1 MCQRPQARMLDR
13 LRLIDL
19 AFRIGKPDQARVIG
33 R

>member
-1 MCQRPQARMLDR
+1 VRPQARVLTR

-19 AFRIGKPDQARVIG
+19 AFRIEKPHRARLIG